1 MNGLR
6 FLALLLAA
14 LVVGCDGCKK
24 SPVALAGAGTA
35 TPSATQAARTGQGGT
50 VTTATS
56 QIPGLPTQ
64 AQPKLPTIKLWLGAE
79 ELITEMAISPIQQ
92 ETGMMYRTNMAE
104 NEAMIFVL
112 PFEQQASFWMP
123 NCPLP
128 LSVAYINTDG
138 VIQEIHPLEP
148 YNTNSVFSAA
158 ANIRFA
164 LETPQGWFDRHH
176 VNTGA
181 IVRAERGSLKQTFL
195 ERR

>member
-6 FLALLLAA
+6 LVALLLAVA
-14 LVVGCDGCKK
+14 VLGGCDKP
-24 SPVALAGAGTA
+24 SAASSGASGTGTA
-35 TPSATQAARTGQGGT
+35 ARSSMPEATTPGVT
-50 VTTATS
+50 VTAAAS
-56 QIPGLPTQ
+56 QIPGLPTKAQ
-64 AQPKLPTIKLWLGAE
+64 AKLPTVKLWLGAE

-112 PFEQQASFWMP
+112 PFEEQASFWMP

-138 VIQEIHPLEP
+138 VIREIHPLEP
-148 YNTNSVFSAA
+148 YNTNSVLSAA
-158 ANIRFA
+158 KDIRFA

-176 VNTGA
+176 ISAGA
-181 IVRAERGSLKQTFL
+181 IVRTEHGSLKQTFL
-195 ERR
+195 ER

>member
-6 FLALLLAA
+6 LVSLLLAA
-14 LVVGCDGCKK
+14 VVLGGCDKPSAASAGP
-24 SPVALAGAGTA
+24 SGAGTA
-35 TPSATQAARTGQGGT
+35 PRSSTPGATTQGGT
-50 VTTATS
+50 ATVAGS
-56 QIPGLPTQ
+56 QIPGLPTK
-64 AQPKLPTIKLWLGAE
+64 AQPKLPTVKLWLGAE
-79 ELITEMAISPIQQ
+79 ELITEMAISPLQQ

-112 PFEQQASFWMP
+112 SVEQQASFWMP

-158 ANIRFA
+158 SNIRFA

-176 VNTGA
+176 VSTGA
-181 IVRAERGSLKQTFL
+181 VVRTERGSLKPTFL
-195 ERR
+195 ERQ

>member
-6 FLALLLAA
+6 LIGLLLTAGVLGGCNKPSAA
-14 LVVGCDGCKK
+14 TAG
-24 SPVALAGAGTA
+24 PGAGSST
-35 TPSATQAARTGQGGT
+35 TSQAA
-50 VTTATS
+50 TAS
-56 QIPGLPTQ
+56 APNPLLGLPTKAQ
-64 AQPKLPTIKLWLGAE
+64 AKLPTVKLWLGAE
-79 ELITEMAISPIQQ
+79 ELITEMAISPEQQ
-92 ETGMMYRTNMAE
+92 ETGMMFRTNMPE

-148 YNTNSVFSAA
+148 YNTNSVFSAT

-176 VNTGA
+176 ISTGA
-181 IVRAERGSLKQTFL
+181 VVRTERGSLKQTFL

>member
-1 MNGLR
+1 M
-6 FLALLLAA
+6 ATAA
-14 LVVGCDGCKK
+14 
-24 SPVALAGAGTA
+24 A
-35 TPSATQAARTGQGGT
+35 
-50 VTTATS
+50 S
-56 QIPGLPTQ
+56 QIPGLPTK
-64 AQPKLPTIKLWLGAE
+64 AQPKLSTVKLWLGAE
-79 ELITEMAISPIQQ
+79 ELITEMAISPIEQ

-104 NEAMIFVL
+104 NEAMIFVM

-138 VIQEIHPLEP
+138 VIQEIHPLQP

-176 VNTGA
+176 ISTGA
-181 IVRAERGSLKQTFL
+181 VVRTERGSLKQTFL